1 MGMHSH
7 LNKTTSSR
15 NQQSREQGAGLRSV
29 LPKKGAAVKVKRA
42 AKARALPV
50 EQAKDCGGFF
60 TLLWERISQSE
71 LEGLNQRNHPA
82 GRPTHVLARWQLVV
96 AVLFH
101 YTMSTAGTLGQNLWI
116 LFSINMAESSLS
128 ERRQALPL
136 EIFEEVLK
144 RVLRPIE
151 KMKNKGQAYYR
162 HWRLA
167 AIDGVGFS
175 LPNNESIRR
184 SNCRKGGN
192 QHDRAGFAK
201 LTCAVLLEL
210 VMHNPLAA
218 ALGRNGESEWK
229 LAQRLIQ
236 HVPAGSLLLADRLYG
251 CGAFVVSLLKEFKGS
266 DSHFLLRVK
275 DGLKARRLKNLS
287 DGSQLVQVEALEA
300 GDTHRVAATVKVR
313 EVRATIQRRG
323 FPAVFI
329 RLWTSL
335 LDPRK
340 APADEL
346 VRLYAERWEQELY
359 FRELKLSLGVN
370 DLLRSQTIQTAT
382 QEVAAMIIGSSL
394 MAHERAKLK
403 TGEVLQHRISL
414 IKTWQILEPLW
425 LTLLLGADILSEDQ
439 KQQLCERFYRL
450 AARSRMAKKRCR
462 TCPRVMRQPRQQ
474 FPRKRNQKSST
485 APIRIKLAHNFL

>member
-1 MGMHSH
+1 MQSH
-7 LNKTTSSR
+7 PNKTRSSK
-15 NQQSREQGAGLRSV
+15 NKQYREQRSRARSV
-29 LPKKGAAVKVKRA
+29 LAKKAPTTKVKRA
-42 AKARALPV
+42 AKTCALPV
-50 EQAKDCGGFF
+50 EPVQDCGGFF

-82 GRPTHVLARWQLVV
+82 GRPTYVLARWQLVV
-96 AVLFH
+96 AVLFR
-101 YTMSTAGTLGQNLWI
+101 YTLSMAGTLGQNLWI

-128 ERRQALPL
+128 ERRQALPF
-136 EIFEEVLK
+136 EVFEELLK

-151 KMKNKGQAYYR
+151 KMKNKGQACYR
-162 HWRLA
+162 HWRLV

-175 LPNNESIRR
+175 LPNNKSIQQ

-192 QHDRAGFAK
+192 QHGRAGFAK
-201 LTCAVLLEL
+201 LNCAVLLEL

-236 HVPAGSLLLADRLYG
+236 QVPPGSLLLADRLYG
-251 CGAFVVSLLKEFKGS
+251 CGAFVASLLKEFKGA

-275 DGLKARRLKNLS
+275 DGLNAQRLKNLS
-287 DGSQLVQVEALEA
+287 DGSQLVRVQSLEP

-313 EVRATIQRRG
+313 EVRAAINRRG
-323 FPAVFI
+323 FRPVFI

-335 LDPRK
+335 LNPRN
-340 APADEL
+340 APAGEL
-346 VRLYAERWEQELY
+346 VRLYAQRWEQELY
-359 FRELKLSLGVN
+359 FRELKSSLGVN
-370 DLLRSQTIQTAT
+370 DLLHSQTIDTAA

-394 MAHERAKLK
+394 VAHERAKLR
-403 TGEVLQHRISL
+403 TGELLQHRISL
-414 IKTWQILEPLW
+414 IKTREILEPLW

-450 AARSRMAKKRCR
+450 AAKRSMAKKRCR
-462 TCPRVMRQPRQQ
+462 SCPRVMRQPRQQ

-485 APIRIKLAHNFL
+485 APIIIKLARNFL